1 MGMADP
7 AGKYDIFISYRRS
20 DRELVAAVVRRLE
33 ARGVGVWYDAE
44 IEGGADWR
52 ETIVEALT
60 NSDMLAIFFSEE
72 CNSSRQ
78 LKKELAVAD
87 QLAKPV
93 VPILIENTQPRGA
106 YLYELADRNWIQVF
120 PDPMAR
126 MDELVEHLA
135 TLAGKSAGGLAGK
148 RTPGGLKTAAPAPR
162 EMAEAPAMAEA
173 RAPDLPIEEQEQK
186 LDEAIDELIHDA
198 VDPQRAAP
206 KKAQDYVG
214 RAGTGGKP
222 VKPLPDIPPFR
233 YIDWL
238 FLLPGWIAIAAW
250 QLIATAGGSAADIDR
265 VVATVALLCLAFA
278 GLYGA
283 LVFPVRYYLRRRPVF
298 TAFWKY
304 MATSLM
310 FFIAGTGVILGGIDE
325 GYLEGVDFMRYAEWF
340 GICWVAFTVIAFLI
354 YGALAGQRAIKT
366 FRSNIKKL

>member
-1 MGMADP
+1 MTEP

-60 NSDMLAIFFSEE
+60 HSDMLAIFFSEE
-72 CNSSRQ
+72 CNNSRQ

-120 PDPMAR
+120 PDPMGR
-126 MDELVEHLA
+126 IDELVEHLA

-148 RTPGGLKTAAPAPR
+148 RTPSELKVPAPR
-162 EMAEAPAMAEA
+162 AEAPAMAGAPAPADEA
-173 RAPDLPIEEQEQK
+173 PLEEREQK
-186 LDEAIDELIHDA
+186 LDEAIGELLTGA

-206 KKAQDYVG
+206 RKAQDYVG
-214 RAGTGGKP
+214 RAGSGGKAIR
-222 VKPLPDIPPFR
+222 PLPDIPPFR

-238 FLLPGWIAIAAW
+238 FLLPGFIAIAAW
-250 QLIATAGGSAADIDR
+250 QLIATAGHSNVDTDR
-265 VVATVALLCLAFA
+265 IVATIALLCLAFA

-283 LVFPVRYYLRRRPVF
+283 LVFPVRYYLRRRPVL
-298 TAFWKY
+298 TALWKY
-304 MATSLM
+304 LATSVM
-310 FFIAGTGVILGGIDE
+310 FFIAGTGVILGGLDR
-325 GYLEGVDFMRYAEWF
+325 GYLEGADFMRYVEWF

>member
-1 MGMADP
+1 M
-7 AGKYDIFISYRRS
+7 
-20 DRELVAAVVRRLE
+20 
-33 ARGVGVWYDAE
+33 
-44 IEGGADWR
+44 
-52 ETIVEALT
+52 
-60 NSDMLAIFFSEE
+60 
-72 CNSSRQ
+72 
-78 LKKELAVAD
+78 AD

-148 RTPGGLKTAAPAPR
+148 RTPGALKTDAATMQR
-162 EMAEAPAMAEA
+162 EMAEAPAMAG
-173 RAPDLPIEEQEQK
+173 APAPANDLALEEREQE
-186 LDEAIDELIHDA
+186 LDGALGDLMRDA
-198 VDPQRAAP
+198 VAP
-206 KKAQDYVG
+206 RKEASKKAEDYVG
-214 RAGTGGKP
+214 RAGSGGKP
-222 VKPLPDIPPFR
+222 IRPLPDIPPFR

-238 FLLPGWIAIAAW
+238 FLLPGFIGIAAW
-250 QLIATAGGSAADIDR
+250 QLIVTAGGSAADTDR

-283 LVFPVRYYLRRRPVF
+283 VVFPVRYYLRGRPVF

-310 FFIAGTGVILGGIDE
+310 FFIAGTGVILGGLDR
-325 GYLEGVDFMRYAEWF
+325 GYLEGADFTRYVEWF
-340 GICWVAFTVIAFLI
+340 GICWVGFTVIAFLI
-354 YGALAGQRAIKT
+354 YGVLAGQRAIKT